1 MDKNVP
7 AFLRDLTH
15 EPRYADELAIYRG
28 LALALTCV
36 ELRPPGCPA
45 DQR

>member
-1 MDKNVP
+1 MFATQTK
-7 AFLRDLTH
+7 
-15 EPRYADELAIYRG
+15 LAIYRG

-36 ELRPPGCPA
+36 ELRTPECPA